1 MELGS
6 IGTPLMWLGFLGFVL
21 AMLALDLGVFH
32 RTSHVVGV
40 REALAWSGIWVTL
53 SLLFNAAVWWRFG
66 STAALE
72 FLTAYVV
79 EKSLSVDNVF
89 VFLAVFSALAIP
101 AVHQHRVLFWG
112 ILSALALRAA
122 MIFAGA
128 AALARFEWL
137 VYVFGGFL
145 VVTGVKL
152 FAHRNRP
159 ADPLGGP
166 AARLV
171 RRLLP
176 ATARLDGSRFV
187 TSENGR
193 RLATPLLT
201 ALVFIEF
208 ADVVFAV
215 DSIPV
220 VLGVTRDP
228 FIVFTSN
235 VFAMMGLRSLFFL
248 LAGAVDRFALLNV
261 GLSAVL
267 VFVGVKMAL
276 VHVVDISPLA
286 SLAVI
291 VAILGASIAASL
303 RRPRAPRWER
313 IVPPR
318 RVQP

>member
-1 MELGS
+1 MGS
-6 IGTPLMWLGFLGFVL
+6 IGTPFMWAGFLAFVF

-32 RTSHVVGV
+32 RKSHAVGF
-40 REALAWSGIWVTL
+40 REALAWSGVWVGL
-53 SLLFNAAVWWRFG
+53 SLLLNAALWWRFG
-66 STAALE
+66 SAAAVQ

-89 VFLAVFSALAIP
+89 VFLAVFTALAIP

-112 ILSALALRAA
+112 ILSALVLRAM
-122 MIFAGA
+122 MIFAGT
-128 AALARFEWL
+128 AALERFEWL
-137 VYVFGGFL
+137 MYVFGAFL

-152 FAHRNRP
+152 FAHRNRQ

-166 AARLV
+166 AARFV

-176 ATARLDGSRFV
+176 ATANFDGNRFL
-187 TSENGR
+187 TMENGR

-201 ALVFIEF
+201 ALIFVEF

-220 VLGVTRDP
+220 VLGITRDP

-235 VFAMMGLRSLFFL
+235 VFAMLGLRSLFFL
-248 LAGAVDRFALLNV
+248 LAGAVERFALLNV
-261 GLSAVL
+261 GLAAVL
-267 VFVGVKMAL
+267 VFVGVKMTL
-276 VHVVDISPLA
+276 VHLVDISPVA

-291 VAILGASIAASL
+291 VAILGGSMVASL
-303 RRPRAPRWER
+303 RRTPVPAQLEAEAP
-313 IVPPR
+313 
-318 RVQP
+318 